1 MQDLNELYAEW
12 TRDILD
18 QARDI
23 EAGVAQ
29 PHLVVD
35 KLEQFIEI
43 HPSIHFLPLNPSVGS
58 RVGWSLSQQSS
69 GERRGFIEIIGVI
82 SALSKQDIDPR
93 VTANLQEV
101 IQRFSSTTQHLD
113 PVAQL

>member
-1 MQDLNELYAEW
+1 MQDLNELYAEL

-35 KLEQFIEI
+35 KLEQFIK
-43 HPSIHFLPLNPSVGS
+43 
-58 RVGWSLSQQSS
+58 
-69 GERRGFIEIIGVI
+69 IIGVI
-82 SALSKQDIDPR
+82 SALSNQDFDPR

-101 IQRFSSTTQHLD
+101 IQRFSSTTQ
-113 PVAQL
+113 PETPGPGRPT

>member
-1 MQDLNELYAEW
+1 MLDLNELYAEL

-35 KLEQFIEI
+35 KLELFKKVY
-43 HPSIHFLPLNPSVGS
+43 L
-58 RVGWSLSQQSS
+58 
-69 GERRGFIEIIGVI
+69 IISWCI
-82 SALSKQDIDPR
+82 
-93 VTANLQEV
+93 
-101 IQRFSSTTQHLD
+101 
-113 PVAQL
+113 